1 MARGGPNLEAMKNLD
16 LNQFLDKDI
25 DLTQFFSQQELD
37 DMGIHQQTRLK
48 NIAQNYE
55 IMLYMGLPA
64 IKPDFMK
71 GCSNRAK
78 GPKIRNQASHT
89 TLPSKNKIQCSDS
102 DSDETWTPDLERKKR
117 ARGIL

>member
-1 MARGGPNLEAMKNLD
+1 MYLY
-16 LNQFLDKDI
+16 FL
-25 DLTQFFSQQELD
+25 L
-37 DMGIHQQTRLK
+37 
-48 NIAQNYE
+48 
-55 IMLYMGLPA
+55 GLPA

-78 GPKIRNQASHT
+78 GPKIRNQASHTT

>member
-1 MARGGPNLEAMKNLD
+1 MKNLD

-25 DLTQFFSQQELD
+25 DISRYFSQHELND
-37 DMGIHQQTRLK
+37 IGIHQQTRLK

-78 GPKIRNQASHT
+78 ESKKRNQVSHT
-89 TLPSKNKIQCSDS
+89 TTLPTKNKITCSDS

-117 ARGIL
+117 AKGIL

>member
-1 MARGGPNLEAMKNLD
+1 MKNLD

-55 IMLYMGLPA
+55 IMLYMGKTV
-64 IKPDFMK
+64 I
-71 GCSNRAK
+71 
-78 GPKIRNQASHT
+78 
-89 TLPSKNKIQCSDS
+89 
-102 DSDETWTPDLERKKR
+102 DLSGLNISFYCRDPP
-117 ARGIL
+117 